1 LDTTNRRN
9 KAYEITQLQNQVQL
23 LKQQLSFQKQ
33 ELRIEMDEEISKIIN
48 EERMKHEASMN

>member
-48 EERMKHEASMN
+48 EERMKHEANMN

>member
-33 ELRIEMDEEISKIIN
+33 ELRIEMDEEISKIVN